1 MNFLI
6 ADRARLMEILRY
18 LVAGGLNFLFT
29 FAVFFTLIEVLRV
42 NYHIALAVTWVAS
55 VLFNYAIHMV
65 WVFRIADAVPRDGPL
80 GKYFLVYATA
90 YLLNWGILYGL
101 VEFFDASALIAQLV
115 AMPFVIV
122 YNYAVIKFVLLRR
135 GNSSMR
141 LSKAREP

>member
-1 MNFLI
+1 LNFLI
-6 ADRARLMEILRY
+6 ARRAHLIEIIRY
-18 LVAGGLNFLFT
+18 LIAGGLNFFFT

-42 NYHIALAVTWVAS
+42 NYHIALAITWMAS

-65 WVFRIADAVPRDGPL
+65 WVFRIAEAVPRDGPL

-101 VEFFDASALIAQLV
+101 VEFYDAGAVLAQLI

-122 YNYAVIKFVLLRR
+122 FNYVVIKYVVLCGVPRQR
-135 GNSSMR
+135 S
-141 LSKAREP
+141 